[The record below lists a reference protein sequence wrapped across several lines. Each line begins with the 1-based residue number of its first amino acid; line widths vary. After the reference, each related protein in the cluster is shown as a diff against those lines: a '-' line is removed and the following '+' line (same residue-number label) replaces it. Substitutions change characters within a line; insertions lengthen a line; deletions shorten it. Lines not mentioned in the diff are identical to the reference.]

1 MKKFNFP
8 KPNQKLHAS
17 LQSAIDKPLEAYAR
31 QRYNTPL
38 FVLHEM
44 LNAFQRHNVLGLS
57 ASLSFYAM
65 FALIPL
71 VLLMFFLL
79 SHLVLTSDYAVV
91 KLAIITGNLV
101 PELSGAIMVEVY
113 NAAKHKAAWGAVGLF
128 VLLWAVTPLAA
139 AMRSTF
145 YNISAL
151 VEAPSFIKRKVK
163 DILAVAGMLLLFFL
177 FTFAGLMIEKV
188 IHFLGADTPLLR
200 YNTVNIIFS
209 YLITLSLTTL
219 VISIFYY
226 AFFPVR
232 LYLKHILIGAFFTA
246 VLWLMMRPAFS
257 LFLSL
262 NQNYGSVFG
271 SMKNLFISIT
281 WLYFNF
287 AVFLLGTELIATL
300 RKKNVLLLKGLFSET
315 PQRTSNYT
323 DKLMQRYGK
332 TYQQGEKV
340 FAQGDLAHNMYF
352 IVSGQVQLLEN
363 GRATRTLQAGDYF
376 GEMALLSNTPTIA
389 DAVVTSTEADIVLIY
404 PDSIETLLLDEP
416 KVAMRFLRQM
426 AGRLQERANSD
437 KPDNNESKS
446 S

>member
-1 MKKFNFP
+1 MKKFSFP
-8 KPNQKLHAS
+8 NPKQKLHVS

-44 LNAFQRHNVLGLS
+44 ANAFQRHNVLGLS

-79 SHLVLTSDYAVV
+79 SHLVLTSDYAIV

-101 PELSGAIMVEVY
+101 PELSSTIMVEVY
-113 NAAKHKAAWGAVGLF
+113 NTAQHKAAWGAVGLF
-128 VLLWAVTPLAA
+128 VLLWAITPLAA

-145 YNISAL
+145 YNIASL
-151 VEAPSFIKRKVK
+151 VEAPSYIKRKLK
-163 DILAVAGMLLLFFL
+163 DIVAVAGMLVLFFL
-177 FTFAGLMIEKV
+177 FTFAGLILEKV
-188 IHFLGADTPLLR
+188 IKFVGTDIPLLHN
-200 YNTVNIIFS
+200 NTVNTVIS
-209 YLITLSLTTL
+209 YGISLSLTTV
-219 VISIFYY
+219 VIAIFYY

-232 LYLKHILIGAFFTA
+232 LYLKHIFIGALFTA

-257 LFLSL
+257 LFLSV
-262 NQNYGSVFG
+262 NESYGSVFG

-300 RKKNVLLLKGLFSET
+300 RKKDVLLLKGLFKET
-315 PQRTSNYT
+315 PQRTANYT
-323 DKLMQRYGK
+323 NKLMQRYGK
-332 TYQQGEKV
+332 TFLQGEYV
-340 FAQGDLAHNMYF
+340 FSQGDLTRNMYF
-352 IVSGQVQLLEN
+352 IVEGQVQLLEN
-363 GRATRTLQAGDYF
+363 GKVIRSLEAGDYF

-389 DAVVTSTEADIVLIY
+389 DAIITSEEAKIVLIY
-404 PDSIETLLLDEP
+404 PDNIETLLLDEP
-416 KVAMRFLRQM
+416 KVAMKFLRQM
-426 AGRLQERANSD
+426 AGRLQERVNQQH
-437 KPDNNESKS
+437 
-446 S
+446 